1 MMNHEEIF
9 FQSHDEKQ
17 RAIWM
22 WHMLEESEH
31 KDIAYDVFQSLSN
44 SYGLRIAG
52 FFPALIIILV
62 LISIASL
69 LVPFYRKP
77 SNLLSLSYWKDL
89 PRSIKLIFG
98 LQDGVYGSS
107 WAHILDFLRPGF
119 HPNDHDTSAFALQ
132 CDVGV
137 AEKVQQLAE
146 QSEQLLGHP
155 VTLLINNA
163 GVGLGG
169 KFDEVSLAD
178 WQWCMQV
185 NLWGVIHGC
194 HYFVPKLKQRG
205 GGAIINVASAA
216 GYTAAPEMTAYNVSK
231 SSVLALSETL
241 SAELRGANIRINVL
255 CPTLVPTNIM
265 KNGRL
270 PAHYSGL
277 ADHLLTHHAFVSCEQ
292 VVAQTLNNLDRGEM
306 YTIPQPDAKL
316 FWWFKRAAPRLYTKL
331 LGVGYPL
338 FNKYVQK
345 S

>member
-1 MMNHEEIF
+1 MMGLFAKKVRLSQQAYAVVTGAGSGIGRSFALELAKRGGSVICADINLAAA
-9 FQSHDEKQ
+9 QATAKQ
-17 RAIWM
+17 IEYQFAT
-22 WHMLEESEH
+22 
-31 KDIAYDVFQSLSN
+31 A
-44 SYGLRIAG
+44 
-52 FFPALIIILV
+52 
-62 LISIASL
+62 
-69 LVPFYRKP
+69 
-77 SNLLSLSYWKDL
+77 
-89 PRSIKLIFG
+89 
-98 LQDGVYGSS
+98 
-107 WAHILDFLRPGF
+107 
-119 HPNDHDTSAFALQ
+119 AFALQ

-137 AEKVQQLAE
+137 AEQVQQLAE

-155 VTLLINNA
+155 VTLLVNNA

-270 PAHYSGL
+270 PADYSGL

-292 VVAQTLNNLDRGEM
+292 VVAQTLNNLDRGEL

-331 LGVGYPL
+331 LGVGNPL